1 MEIILLIPIL
11 FFSIVLHEFAH
22 GFVAYRMGDN
32 TAYHAGRL
40 TLNPLAHVDLVGT
53 IILPAVC
60 YLLGLP
66 LFGWAKPVPVNP
78 TRLPSPRKDM
88 GKVALAGPVVNLTLA
103 LIFMVGLKSLDLL
116 GENISDSVFRIGAIC
131 FQYGVLVNIL
141 LAVFNL
147 IPIPPL
153 DGGRIV
159 VALLPLQPAL
169 AYDRFFSRF
178 GMWLVLFLVLSG
190 GIRYVLLPVSQL
202 IYGLL
207 LKIVG
212 L

>member
-1 MEIILLIPIL
+1 MQIIVMIPIL

-22 GFVAYRMGDN
+22 GFAAYRMGDN
-32 TAYHAGRL
+32 TAYYAGRL
-40 TLNPLAHVDLVGT
+40 TLNPLAHVDIVGT
-53 IILPAVC
+53 FILPALC
-60 YLLGLP
+60 YFLGLP
-66 LFGWAKPVPVNP
+66 MFGWAKPVPVNP
-78 TRLPSPRKDM
+78 ARLPSPRKDM

-103 LIFMVGLKSLDLL
+103 LVFMVGLKLVDVF
-116 GENISDSVFRIGAIC
+116 GEQMSDSLFLSCGIC

-159 VALLPLQPAL
+159 TALLPVNTAL

-178 GMWLVLFLVLSG
+178 GMWLVFVLILSG
-190 GIRYVLLPVSQL
+190 GVRYILWPVSTF
-202 IYGLL
+202 IYNLL